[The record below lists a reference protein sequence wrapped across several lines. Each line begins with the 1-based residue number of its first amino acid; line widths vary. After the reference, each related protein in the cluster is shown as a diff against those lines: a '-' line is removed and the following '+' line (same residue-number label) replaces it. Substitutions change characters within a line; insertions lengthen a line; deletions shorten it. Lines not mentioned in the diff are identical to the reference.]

1 MYHLVV
7 LFFIVLF
14 IINCKKNNLTEE
26 PYINYQEISYQ
37 GSEVNCPQI
46 HADNYQ
52 ELTNNRQMIQPFGYT
67 KNDLFHMTRFMKTDI
82 PLPTDPD
89 FFKHI

>member
-1 MYHLVV
+1 MYHLVI

-14 IINCKKNNLTEE
+14 IINCKKNNLKEG
-26 PYINYQEISYQ
+26 YLNYQEISYK
-37 GSEVNCPQI
+37 GSSNNCPQI

-52 ELTNNRQMIQPFGYT
+52 KIKNSRQMIQPFGYT
-67 KNDLFHMTRFMKTDI
+67 KNELFHATRFIKTDV